1 MKILTFLTT
10 IVFALSASATTF
22 NFTSEASA
30 SQTADGYKVVLDKGS
45 GNNPPAYYTNGMR
58 LYAKN
63 TITVSGGEMTKISL
77 TFAKQGTKEYAG
89 LSASTGNIT
98 SGGVS
103 TSDSD
108 LKIDVWTGSSNT
120 VTFTLGDSGQRLIK
134 EIVINGDATGGG
146 DNPGT
151 PDPSEPDTPSGLDP
165 DFVYPEPTTVLVPPT
180 TVQGDAYSFIYN
192 NIEVACTKGAVTD
205 SYFSAHAGFDMTF
218 TATRPIKGIVING
231 FVKKG
236 FEATST
242 SGKISYLT
250 PDEDTTADPVVVLTD
265 VNANTVTI
273 SCVKQLR
280 CYNVEVYFD
289 ENPEATVSGDGSGS
303 SGSAV
308 ELVFD
313 SAEAVYES
321 EYAEM
326 IGEENYSVFLY
337 NEAEPELPYFALDL
351 YPAKKDVLAGTYT
364 WDDYTLGDYTYYIWG
379 ETDYD
384 IAWAD
389 GGTVTISKNGNIY
402 TIVGV
407 IPCDNGKTYSISFN
421 GEMPIYTDDEYY
433 GDGDESG
440 VNNLVEETIETNAPK
455 YDVLGRKVGRNYR
468 GIYIQNGSKHIAR

>member
-1 MKILTFLTT
+1 MKILTFLAA
-10 IVFALSASATTF
+10 ICFALSASATTF
-22 NFTSEASA
+22 NFTSEGSA
-30 SQTADGYKVVLDKGS
+30 SQTADGFKVVLDKGS

-63 TITVSGGEMTKISL
+63 TITVSGGNMTKISL
-77 TFAKQGTKEYAG
+77 TFAKQGSKDYAG
-89 LSASTGNIT
+89 LTASTGHLT
-98 SGGVS
+98 DGGVS

-108 LKIDVWTGSSNT
+108 LKVDVWTGSAST

-146 DNPGT
+146 GGNT
-151 PDPSEPDTPSGLDP
+151 DPTEPDTPSGLDP
-165 DFVYPEPTTVLVPPT
+165 DFVYPEPTMVLVPPT

-192 NIEVACTKGAVTD
+192 NIEVSCTKGAVTD

-242 SGKISYLT
+242 SGRISYLT
-250 PDEDTTADPVVVLTD
+250 PDEDATADPVVVLTD
-265 VNANTVTI
+265 VNSKSVTI

-280 CYNVEVYFD
+280 CYNVEVYFE
-289 ENPEATVSGDGSGS
+289 ENPEATVNGGGSGS
-303 SGSAV
+303 GGATT
-308 ELVFD
+308 ELTFD

-321 EYAEM
+321 EYVEM
-326 IGEENYSVFLY
+326 IGEENYSIFLY
-337 NEAEPELPYFALDL
+337 NDADPYYIYFALDL
-351 YPAKKDVLAGTYT
+351 YPAKKDVLTGTYT

-384 IAWAD
+384 MTWAD
-389 GGTVTISKNGNIY
+389 GGTVTISKSGNIY

-407 IPCDNGKTYSISFN
+407 IPCDNGKTYSISFS

-433 GDGDESG
+433 GDGDDEAG
-440 VNNLVEETIETNAPK
+440 VGSLVEEAKEKDTVM
-455 YDVLGRKVGRNYR
+455 YDILGRKVGKGYR
-468 GIYIQNGSKHIAR
+468 GLYIQGGKKFIGR